1 MESLV
6 IHTGAPTVNLE
17 DITSCIS
24 YVQSKIVTPIIK
36 HMGIPICFLQ
46 EKFDSGIFKP
56 NMRSLFSC
64 QQIFAPNHFHV
75 QLSAGI
81 LNV

>member
-46 EKFDSGIFKP
+46 EQFDSGIF
-56 NMRSLFSC
+56 
-64 QQIFAPNHFHV
+64 
-75 QLSAGI
+75 
-81 LNV
+81 